1 MGRTW
6 AGADPGAELI
16 KFADRI
22 WAIQTKDTAP
32 LGTRADDGWT
42 ATGDGIIDWKRLVPL
57 FLKTRA
63 DHIVTEHDKPSDWQR
78 FARRSIHHLKAL
90 WL

>member
-1 MGRTW
+1 MERTW
-6 AGADPGAELI
+6 AGADPAAELI

-42 ATGDGIIDWKRLVPL
+42 VPL
-57 FLKTRA
+57 FRQTKA
-63 DHIVTEHDKPSDWQR
+63 DHVVTEHDNPSDCQQ

-90 WL
+90 GL